1 MTKELFIE
9 SIDAIEKQ
17 YRHDQECSEAFRVI
31 LPDDHISLYD
41 NHRLNNQLTKVLQ
54 IAMDDENKDS
64 WIEYYMWELDFG
76 KDWKKGYITIKDK
89 DVPLQNAGNLWNLL
103 IETKR
108 V

>member
-1 MTKELFIE
+1 MKKELFIE

-17 YRHDQECSEAFRVI
+17 YRHDQKCSDAFSVI

-41 NHRLNNQLTKVLQ
+41 NHRVTNQLTKVLQ
-54 IAMDDENKDS
+54 IAMDDENKGS

-89 DVPLQNAGNLWNLL
+89 DVPLQNAENLWNLL
-103 IETKR
+103 IDKNK
-108 V
+108 